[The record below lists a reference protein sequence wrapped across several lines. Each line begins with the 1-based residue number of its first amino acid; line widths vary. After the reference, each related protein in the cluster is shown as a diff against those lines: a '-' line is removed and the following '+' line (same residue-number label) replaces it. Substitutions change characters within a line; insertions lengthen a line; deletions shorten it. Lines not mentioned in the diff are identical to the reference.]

1 MFVEIETMFPVI
13 PIPYG
18 NIGRRAVISQGEDA
32 SVAKIIVLIC
42 FLNGPVLSQCYL
54 DTAQTSVRIYEI
66 IYLSGQMVSVSTFFS
81 KYIFFQPVYF
91 SLSSFKKHDD
101 NLRRLFYMTFML
113 MYYLTT
119 MKDDCHQLCG
129 NSSGPPA

>member
-42 FLNGPVLSQCYL
+42 FFNGPVLSQWDL
-54 DTAQTSVRIYEI
+54 DTAQTSVRIDEI
-66 IYLSGQMVSVSTFFS
+66 IYLSGQMVSVGAFFVNISFFS
-81 KYIFFQPVYF
+81 
-91 SLSSFKKHDD
+91 
-101 NLRRLFYMTFML
+101 LFTFL
-113 MYYLTT
+113 
-119 MKDDCHQLCG
+119 
-129 NSSGPPA
+129 